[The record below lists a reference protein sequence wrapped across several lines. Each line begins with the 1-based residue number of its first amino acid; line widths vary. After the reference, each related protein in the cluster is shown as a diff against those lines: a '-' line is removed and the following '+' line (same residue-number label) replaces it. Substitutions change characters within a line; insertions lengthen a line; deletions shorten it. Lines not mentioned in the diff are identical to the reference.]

1 MALDEKLQIRLS
13 KEEKQK
19 VFRLAAKRSLD
30 TGERIS
36 ASDVLRDLAMTALE
50 SSNASLTLHDDAGKE
65 SLIKFKPAPEIL
77 KALKRAQFNS
87 GQSTDKVINT
97 LLSDALQLEFGA

>member
-13 KEEKQK
+13 KDEKQK

-36 ASDVLRDLAMTALE
+36 ASDVLRDLAMAALE
-50 SSNASLTLHDDAGKE
+50 STEGTLATLDAGKE

-77 KALKRAQFNS
+77 KALKRATLNS
-87 GQSTDKVINT
+87 GQTTDKVINA
-97 LLSDALQLEFGA
+97 LLSDALQMEAGA

>member
-1 MALDEKLQIRLS
+1 MALEEKLQIRLS

-36 ASDVLRDLAMTALE
+36 ASDVLRDLAMAALE
-50 SSNASLTLHDDAGKE
+50 SSNASLTPHEAGKE
-65 SLIKFKPAPEIL
+65 SLIKFKPSPEIL
-77 KALKRAQFNS
+77 KALKRAQINS
-87 GQSTDKVINT
+87 GQSADKVINA
-97 LLSDALQLEFGA
+97 LLSDALQMEVAG

>member
-1 MALDEKLQIRLS
+1 MGLDEKLQIRLS

-50 SSNASLTLHDDAGKE
+50 SSNASPTPPDAGKE

-77 KALKRAQFNS
+77 QALKRAQLNS
-87 GQSTDKVINT
+87 GQSADKVINA
-97 LLSDALQLEFGA
+97 LLAESLQLETSV